1 MLTWFAMTQFFLPS
15 GCSTNPNSVL
25 SSFLNATSS
34 PGCRATP
41 EAVLGLSLLTAA
53 NLHMQQQQHSH
64 ISNSGGSS
72 AVRQV
77 ALLLTTQ

>member
-1 MLTWFAMTQFFLPS
+1 
-15 GCSTNPNSVL
+15 
-25 SSFLNATSS
+25 LNATSS